1 MSTIRERVP
10 PALRD
15 PLALVSVGM
24 TVLGLTVGYVL
35 IVLGIS
41 VLLGLVLP
49 TELSVVDGAIVTAVG
64 LASIAVGYLG
74 WRGFA
79 YFSY

>member
-10 PALRD
+10 PSLRD
-15 PLALVSVGM
+15 PLALASVGVL
-24 TVLGLTVGYVL
+24 VLGLTVGYVL
-35 IVLGIS
+35 TVLGIS

-49 TELSVVDGAIVTAVG
+49 AELSAVDGAIVVAVG
-64 LASIAVGYLG
+64 LASTAVGYLG

>member
-15 PLALVSVGM
+15 PLALASVGVM
-24 TVLGLTVGYVL
+24 VLGVTVGYVL

-41 VLLGLVLP
+41 VLLRLVLP
-49 TELSVVDGAIVTAVG
+49 AELSVIDGAIVTAVG
-64 LASIAVGYLG
+64 LASTAVGYLG
-74 WRGFA
+74 WRGFT

>member
-1 MSTIRERVP
+1 MPTIRERVP
-10 PALRD
+10 AALRD
-15 PLALVSVGM
+15 SLALASVGLM
-24 TVLGLTVGYVL
+24 VLGLTVGYVL

-49 TELSVVDGAIVTAVG
+49 AELSAIDGAVVAAVG
-64 LASIAVGYLG
+64 LASTAVGYLG

-79 YFSY
+79 CFSY